1 MKDFVCSAYVL
12 LLAARL
18 AQSVRVN
25 AAEAR
30 RCAANRYVG
39 CMGALRAVVLQPENE
54 TAITGTEPGLP
65 RQSLCF
71 DGSIIGAA
79 CLKRYR
85 DRTTVMR
92 PRLALGVCV
101 LIAGAGAVESD
112 HPAM

>member
-1 MKDFVCSAYVL
+1 MPLPV
-12 LLAARL
+12 ARPVR
-18 AQSVRVN
+18 SVPGNV
-25 AAEAR
+25 AKAR

-39 CMGALRAVVLQPENE
+39 CMGALRAVALRLESK
-54 TAITGTEPGLP
+54 TAITGTGPGLP

-101 LIAGAGAVESD
+101 LINLPLQRARMRICEARLVMSA
-112 HPAM
+112 